1 MTTPLHSPAEPE
13 PLQRALLKIRDNKR
27 EAEQKN
33 VMQHKIS
40 HRIYAFLCAV
50 PSPPCPIPFLTWPW
64 ALWPTGDLLE
74 LKCGSWAMAWKP
86 AGPPPPIDYLLG
98 NTQGSP
104 THVSPPAGQVKLLPH
119 TRSEEAPAHT
129 GKAWPGEADRP
140 SLTLRGFQ
148 AAPCQGPQVI
158 ILAITTPSC

>member
-1 MTTPLHSPAEPE
+1 M
-13 PLQRALLKIRDNKR
+13 ALG
-27 EAEQKN
+27 
-33 VMQHKIS
+33 
-40 HRIYAFLCAV
+40 
-50 PSPPCPIPFLTWPW
+50 
-64 ALWPTGDLLE
+64 ALANWG
-74 LKCGSWAMAWKP
+74 P
-86 AGPPPPIDYLLG
+86 AGIEVWLMGHGLEACWAPPPPIDYLLG

-104 THVSPPAGQVKLLPH
+104 THISPPAGQVKLLPH